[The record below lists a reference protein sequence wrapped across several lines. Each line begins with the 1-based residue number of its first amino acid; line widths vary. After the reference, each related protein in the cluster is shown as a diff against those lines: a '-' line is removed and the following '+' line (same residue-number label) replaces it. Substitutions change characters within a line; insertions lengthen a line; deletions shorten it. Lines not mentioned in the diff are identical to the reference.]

1 MLGYIF
7 EKYMNTIVA
16 IIQARLGSKRLP
28 NKVLLKIPPDSGIT
42 CLSRVIERVKNCTL
56 IDEIILTTPDKEL
69 GRIAKNYGIECQ
81 VYYGKRD
88 VLREFYNIGLIS
100 NLAYSNGIIVR
111 ITADC
116 PLIDPEIVD
125 QCIDEFLDSQ
135 VDLVYNT
142 DETNSQL
149 NGEGS
154 DVEVFSFEAL
164 QRAHNEAETP
174 DDREHVTKWMR
185 RNLRTKYVPMRKLGI
200 KSLNTWQDYKDIC
213 RIYENESACSCK
225 SP

>member
-1 MLGYIF
+1 
-7 EKYMNTIVA
+7 MNTIVA